1 MKKLIILMLSIVVLS
16 NCYAQ
21 KKSKKDKNEPA
32 KTEVVAP
39 APAPAPEPAETSV
52 VTEECLTNLSLFN
65 ESAKNKQYADA
76 LAPWNQVFENC
87 PSANKAIYSQG
98 RYIVQWELSQQ
109 KDDASY
115 KKVFDKLMLMYDKRM
130 KYFGDD
136 PRYPAAW
143 VKSLKAL
150 DYIVYVKNDELK
162 KPAYKWLEESIDE
175 MGTNS
180 EIEAL
185 HQFVVLSD
193 KIYATDKTHGEK
205 YIADYLKVNEILE
218 ALSKDP
224 ENKNAELASQYKN
237 GLDIVFAQS
246 GAADCATLENLYSA
260 KVKEFSTDL
269 AYLNK
274 VISFFRRVKCTDSKV
289 YFEAAVSAHKIEPT
303 AESASALAAMSY
315 NKESYQQAINYY
327 EEATRLSS
335 VNDDKASYQYLIA
348 QIYYS
353 KLGNYP
359 RTKTHALNSLE
370 FNPSNGSAYMIIG
383 LAYAGAKGIFDDPV
397 LAKSVFWA
405 AVDKFYKAK
414 QVDPSLAPDVDKL
427 ISTYSRYFPSKED
440 IFFKPELQDGKAF
453 YVGGWIGETTTC
465 R

>member
-1 MKKLIILMLSIVVLS
+1 MKKLIILMLSIVVLT

-21 KKSKKDKNEPA
+21 KKSKKDKKEPA
-32 KTEVVAP
+32 RTEVVAP
-39 APAPAPEPAETSV
+39 APEPAPVESNV

-87 PSANKAIYSQG
+87 PGANKAIYSQG

-136 PRYPAAW
+136 PKYPAAW

-162 KPAYKWLEESIDE
+162 KVAYQWLEESIDE

-185 HQFVVLSD
+185 RQFVVLSD
-193 KIYATDKTHGEK
+193 KIYASDKAQGEK

-218 ALSKDP
+218 AISKDT
-224 ENKNAELASQYKN
+224 ENKNAELAAQYKN

-246 GAADCATLENLYSA
+246 GAADCVTLESLYQD
-260 KVKEFSTDL
+260 KIKEFNTDL
-269 AYLNK
+269 SYLNK
-274 VISFFRRVKCTDSKV
+274 VISFFRRVKCTESQV
-289 YFEAAVSAHKIEPT
+289 YFDAAVSAHKIQPS
-303 AESASALAAMSY
+303 AESASALASMSFS
-315 NKESYQQAINYY
+315 KDSYQQAINYY
-327 EEATRLSS
+327 EEATRLSD
-335 VNDDKASYQYLIA
+335 VNEDKANYQYLIA

-383 LAYAGAKGIFDDPV
+383 LAYAGAKGIYDDPV
-397 LAKSVFWA
+397 LAKTVFWA

-414 QVDPSLAPDVDKL
+414 QVDPSLAGDVDKL

-440 IFFKPELQDGKAF
+440 IFFKPELGDGKPF
-453 YVGGWIGETTTC
+453 YVGGWIGESTTC

>member
-1 MKKLIILMLSIVVLS
+1 MKKLIILMLSIVVLT

-32 KTEVVAP
+32 QTEVVAP
-39 APAPAPEPAETSV
+39 APAPVAEESNV

-87 PSANKAIYSQG
+87 PGANKAIYSQG
-98 RYIVQWELSQQ
+98 RYIVQWELTQQ

-136 PRYPAAW
+136 PKYPAAW
-143 VKSLKAL
+143 VKSIKAL

-162 KPAYKWLEESIDE
+162 KTAYQWLEESINE
-175 MGTNS
+175 LGTNS

-185 HQFVVLSD
+185 RQFVVLSD
-193 KIYATDKTHGEK
+193 KIYAADQTQGEK

-218 ALSKDP
+218 AISKETD
-224 ENKNAELASQYKN
+224 NKNAELAAQYKN

-246 GAADCATLENLYSA
+246 GAADCLTLENLYRE
-260 KVKEFSTDL
+260 KIKENSTDL

-274 VISFFRRVKCTDSKV
+274 VISFFRRVKCTESKV
-289 YFEAAVSAHKIEPT
+289 YFDAAVSAHKIQPS
-303 AESASALAAMSY
+303 AESASALASMSF

-327 EEATRLSS
+327 EEATRLSD
-335 VNDDKASYQYLIA
+335 VNEDKANYQYLIA

-353 KLGNYP
+353 KMGNYP

-383 LAYAGAKGIFDDPV
+383 LAYAGAKGIYDDPV
-397 LAKSVFWA
+397 LAKTVFWA

-414 QVDPSLAPDVDKL
+414 QVDPSLAGDVDKL

-440 IFFKPELQDGKAF
+440 IFFKPELGDGKPF
-453 YVGGWIGETTTC
+453 YVGGWIGESTTC